1 VSGGGVTLVLG
12 AVFAGLVGA
21 IAWGRWPVQ
30 PAAVDTSA
38 IQWNAVQAVPRRAP
52 DAEDVAWQKR
62 GEAPLAEPVIASPEG
77 ARQSSL
83 DGFDKARDDGGET
96 SARTDIHVID
106 GDTFSVGGQRIRVAG
121 IDAPETHPPRCMEEA
136 RLGLAA
142 TQKLKE
148 LLGSGTV
155 TISGSGH
162 DQYGRELREV
172 RVNGRDVGEAM
183 LAAGLARSYAGEKR
197 QEWC

>member
-1 VSGGGVTLVLG
+1 
-12 AVFAGLVGA
+12 
-21 IAWGRWPVQ
+21 
-30 PAAVDTSA
+30 
-38 IQWNAVQAVPRRAP
+38 
-52 DAEDVAWQKR
+52 
-62 GEAPLAEPVIASPEG
+62 
-77 ARQSSL
+77 
-83 DGFDKARDDGGET
+83 
-96 SARTDIHVID
+96 
-106 GDTFSVGGQRIRVAG
+106 
-121 IDAPETHPPRCMEEA
+121 MEEA

-172 RVNGRDVGEAM
+172 RVNGRDVGETMISAR
-183 LAAGLARSYAGEKR
+183 LARSYDGKKR